1 MHRVASGWWSGSV
14 SAAGKAARSSAA
26 LNSTY
31 SRRSIE
37 YKRRFRFTAPNVSD
51 TKLALASQPLWE
63 LVTLRNV
70 IARLNETN
78 RTVIKKEVL
87 SKDGAALKELLLL

>member
-1 MHRVASGWWSGSV
+1 MYRAASGWWSGGV
-14 SAAGKAARSSAA
+14 SAASKTARSPAA
-26 LNSTY
+26 PNSTY

-70 IARLNETN
+70 IAKLNETN
-78 RTVIKKEVL
+78 RAVIKKDVL
-87 SKDGAALKELLLL
+87 LNDGAALKELLLL